1 MAVALPHSVALPL
14 LLLAALARAAGVHAA
29 PPAAC
34 ERSSPPHTVALVE
47 LYTSEGCSSCPP
59 ADRWL
64 SGLKRAAQNGWVV
77 PLAFHV
83 DDWDYIGWKDRF
95 AKAEFSRRQRD
106 AVARQGSRTVYTPQV
121 MIDGRD
127 ERGWASGLRFD
138 RARADSPGPAAAR
151 VAIERSAGGDGAWRV
166 RVSGSIDDPSVARG
180 AYVHIAL
187 FENGLESVVQAG
199 ENRGAKLDHDFVVR
213 AWLGPFPVD
222 RSGGIDHV
230 ADASIDASWRRAA
243 LGTAAIVYSAKG
255 DVLQAVSTGACAA
268 G

>member
-1 MAVALPHSVALPL
+1 MKPITFALFLVAG
-14 LLLAALARAAGVHAA
+14 LASATVQAA
-29 PPAAC
+29 PTCRAMSGTHKVP
-34 ERSSPPHTVALVE
+34 VVE